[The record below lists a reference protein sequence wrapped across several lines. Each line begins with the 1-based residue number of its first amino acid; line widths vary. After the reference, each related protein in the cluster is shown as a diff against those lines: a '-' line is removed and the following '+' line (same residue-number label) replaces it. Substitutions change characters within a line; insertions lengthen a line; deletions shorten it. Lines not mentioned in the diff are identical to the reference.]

1 MFTANNTNWE
11 TSGDTTADMATA
23 EESSR
28 GRIILAGDVGGT
40 KCNLA
45 LFQQDL
51 NGTHLQL
58 IFQRRYP
65 TKDYASRS
73 FQAMLQDFRRD
84 AGESG
89 ATNSGKRITGAGFG
103 SAGAV
108 VEGRFHSSNLPWI
121 ITGTELASEMGLDRV
136 AMLNDL
142 EATACSLDHL
152 PPEDMLVLN
161 QGVPQPRAAKALL
174 AAGTG
179 LGESI
184 LFWNG
189 SKYHAVPSEG
199 GMADFTPAT
208 EREIELLRFLKKR
221 MPSVCAEEVLSGRGF
236 LAIHQFL
243 DPERRHSSFDGTPN
257 DAAREITQNA
267 LAQSC
272 PVCVEALDIWV
283 SAYGAEAGNLA
294 LRVLAFGGIYVAGGI
309 AVKILPKMK
318 DGTFLRAFCAKGSF
332 ASILARVPIYVV
344 LNEDAPLWGAAYQ
357 ALASRQ

>member
-1 MFTANNTNWE
+1 MV
-11 TSGDTTADMATA
+11 SA
-23 EESSR
+23 EESNKV
-28 GRIILAGDVGGT
+28 GVILAGDVGGT

-45 LFQQDL
+45 LFRQES
-51 NGTHLQL
+51 NGSRLHLV
-58 IFQRRYP
+58 FQRRYP

-73 FQAMLQDFRRD
+73 FTAMLQDFRRD
-84 AGESG
+84 AAQSG
-89 ATNSGKRITGAGFG
+89 APDFSKSIRGAGFG

-108 VEGRFHSSNLPWI
+108 VDGRFHSSNLPWVI
-121 ITGTELASEMGLDRV
+121 AGNEIASEMELERV

-161 QGVPQPRAAKALL
+161 QGVAQPRAAKALL

-199 GMADFTPAT
+199 GMADFTPST

-236 LAIHQFL
+236 LAIHEFL
-243 DPERRHSSFDGTPN
+243 DPERRHPAFDGGAG

-267 LAQSC
+267 LAESC
-272 PVCVEALDIWV
+272 PVCTEALDVWV
-283 SAYGAEAGNLA
+283 CAYGSEAGNLA

-318 DGTFLRAFCAKGSF
+318 DGTFFRAFCAKGGF
-332 ASILARVPIYVV
+332 APILARVPIYVV

-357 ALASRQ
+357 ALACGR

>member
-1 MFTANNTNWE
+1 MAKAE
-11 TSGDTTADMATA
+11 GSKKSGM
-23 EESSR
+23 
-28 GRIILAGDVGGT
+28 ILAGDVGGT

-45 LFQQDL
+45 LFQEDS
-51 NGTHLQL
+51 NRTRLQL

-65 TKDYASRS
+65 TQDYAARS
-73 FQAMLQDFRRD
+73 FQSMLQDFLGH
-84 AGESG
+84 AAKSEAAAS
-89 ATNSGKRITGAGFG
+89 SKSITAAGFG

-108 VEGRFHSSNLPWI
+108 VDGRFHSSNLPWVLA
-121 ITGTELASEMGLDRV
+121 GHELASELGLQRV

-142 EATACSLDHL
+142 EATACSLEHL
-152 PPEDMLVLN
+152 GANDVLVLN
-161 QGVPQPRAAKALL
+161 EGVPQPRGAKALL

-179 LGESI
+179 LGEAI

-189 SKYHAVPSEG
+189 NQYRAVPSEG
-199 GMADFTPAT
+199 GMVDFTPCT

-236 LAIHQFL
+236 LAIHEFL
-243 DPERRHSSFDGTPN
+243 DPAVRHPSFDGSPG
-257 DAAREITQNA
+257 DAAREITQHA

-272 PVCVEALDIWV
+272 PICVEVLDLWV
-283 SAYGAEAGNLA
+283 SAYGSEAGNLA
-294 LRVLAFGGIYVAGGI
+294 LRVLAFGGVYVAGGI

-318 DGTFLRAFCAKGSF
+318 DGTFVRAFCAKGGF

-357 ALASRQ
+357 ALACKVD